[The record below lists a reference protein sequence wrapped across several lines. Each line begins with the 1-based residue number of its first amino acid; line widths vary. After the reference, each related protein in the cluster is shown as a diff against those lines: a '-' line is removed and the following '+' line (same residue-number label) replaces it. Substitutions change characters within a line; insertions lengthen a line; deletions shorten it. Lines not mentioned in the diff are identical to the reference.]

1 MDTSHASQARS
12 REPLIGGLVL
22 VSIGIILLAA
32 QFVPDLSRY
41 MALLVGLGLLGLFLA
56 KRDYGLLIAGG
67 IVTGVGVGIVVAASA
82 TGNLSGGGF
91 MLSLGTGFLGIWAV
105 SYALRMAERHW
116 WPLVPGL
123 ILVAIG
129 SALAVGGSALDLISL
144 WPVALIVVGVAL
156 LGSWYRGAR
165 RAS

>member
-1 MDTSHASQARS
+1 MDTSHASASRS

-22 VSIGIILLAA
+22 ISVGTILLLA
-32 QFVPDLSRY
+32 QFVPDISRY
-41 MALLVGLGLLGLFLA
+41 MALVVGLGLLGLFLA
-56 KRDYGLLIAGG
+56 KRDYGLLVAGG
-67 IVTGVGVGIVVAASA
+67 IVTGVGAGILIAAAA
-82 TGNLSGGGF
+82 TGNLSGAGF

-105 SYALRMAERHW
+105 SSALRMEERHW

-123 ILVAIG
+123 ILVSIG

-144 WPVALIVVGVAL
+144 WPVALIVIGVAL
-156 LGSWYRGAR
+156 LGRWYLTVR